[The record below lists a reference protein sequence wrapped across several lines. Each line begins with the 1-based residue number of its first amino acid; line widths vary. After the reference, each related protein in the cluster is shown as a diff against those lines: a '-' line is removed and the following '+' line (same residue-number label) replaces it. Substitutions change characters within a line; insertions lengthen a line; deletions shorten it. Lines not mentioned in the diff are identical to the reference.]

1 MVRNSSQNLAP
12 QQGKTL
18 IRHSAFHLMNLI
30 LESTDRSFSVWF
42 ISHGKFEDF
51 KVVKEPLTTPSWK
64 QAPPGGKKTL
74 QLLQFLYIFFLII
87 KESYISELVLK
98 LLLSFSRIICRCMD
112 AWRIGLLQH
121 SSFHVFP
128 LACSAVNSSRYL
140 YIYIYFLPSGLC
152 YRPKCHLCCGP
163 VTLKRPLQ
171 TSLRNCFPTTVYT
184 WQLNE
189 ERSKLNVA
197 QPRWFN

>member
-12 QQGKTL
+12 QQGKKL

-64 QAPPGGKKTL
+64 QAPPGGKKNTATVTV
-74 QLLQFLYIFFLII
+74 FIYIFLII

-140 YIYIYFLPSGLC
+140 YIFFCLLVY
-152 YRPKCHLCCGP
+152 
-163 VTLKRPLQ
+163 VTD
-171 TSLRNCFPTTVYT
+171 
-184 WQLNE
+184 
-189 ERSKLNVA
+189 LNVTCVVA
-197 QPRWFN
+197 QLL